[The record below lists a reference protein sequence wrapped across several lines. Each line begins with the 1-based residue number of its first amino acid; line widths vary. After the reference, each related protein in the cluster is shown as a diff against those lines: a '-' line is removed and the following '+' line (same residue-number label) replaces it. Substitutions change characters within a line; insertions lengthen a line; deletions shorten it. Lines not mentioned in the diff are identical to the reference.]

1 MKHLFFLVFL
11 TLIITSCGSSDNDAQ
26 NSVNESISDEKLENM
41 FEEDKD
47 KEKVGEVEPT
57 PGEGR
62 RKVKKQFLEI
72 EKAPTFPSLEV
83 NASYSDHYA
92 QSIDVIMNKLWSS
105 EDICQ
110 DCKYPMPSVV
120 KARAFKISDWEK
132 VLWHAVEKK
141 LWIFRFKSSTFL
153 SAKRYR
159 SADGSQFILDLQT
172 VDNDTAKKLEART
185 GLAYKATFKKLMY
198 RFKLTK
204 RDNGVDILFLG
215 AGITG
220 GLSSRV
226 PHRILK
232 KEFLVSLKNF
242 YVAIR

>member
-11 TLIITSCGSSDNDAQ
+11 SLTITSCGASDNDAQ
-26 NSVNESISDEKLENM
+26 NSVNDSISDEKLENM

-47 KEKVGEVEPT
+47 KEKVDEVEPS

-110 DCKYPMPSVV
+110 DCKYSMPSVV
-120 KARAFKISDWEK
+120 KARAFKISDW
-132 VLWHAVEKK
+132 KK
-141 LWIFRFKSSTFL
+141 SYGTLLKKTLDFSFKIFNLFE

-159 SADGSQFILDLQT
+159 SADGS
-172 VDNDTAKKLEART
+172 
-185 GLAYKATFKKLMY
+185 
-198 RFKLTK
+198 
-204 RDNGVDILFLG
+204 
-215 AGITG
+215 
-220 GLSSRV
+220 
-226 PHRILK
+226 
-232 KEFLVSLKNF
+232 
-242 YVAIR
+242 